1 MLKVFGDYAEG
12 VLQRLDIAAQ
22 YSPSSSFCWM
32 ICHSLFQNR
41 KGETLDIQD
50 MFFRY
55 TLDSFGDLAF
65 GTRVGCVAAEGVQ
78 PPFAHAFD
86 QANILTMKRFTDALR
101 EFKQMLNI
109 GSERE
114 LREHVK
120 TIDDF
125 VYAII
130 EERKKL
136 SPKEL
141 EQKEDFLSRFMRM
154 SDTDQKVISL
164 FPSFSF
170 SLFFLLLKR

>member
-1 MLKVFGDYAEG
+1 
-12 VLQRLDIAAQ
+12 
-22 YSPSSSFCWM
+22 
-32 ICHSLFQNR
+32 
-41 KGETLDIQD
+41 
-50 MFFRY
+50 MF
-55 TLDSFGDLAF
+55 
-65 GTRVGCVAAEGVQ
+65 
-78 PPFAHAFD
+78 
-86 QANILTMKRFTDALR
+86 
-101 EFKQMLNI
+101 NI
-109 GSERE
+109 GTEGE
-114 LREHVK
+114 LAQHIK